1 MTSGLPL
8 SASLS
13 SKSNSSSSHIPPI
26 VSSSASLWD
35 AGISLLK
42 NGIKRGRPCP
52 IKLLVRP
59 LVYLMTVFIPSGQMT
74 KFVTIDPGSLYLLEL
89 TDDLASKRSVA
100 RVRKGA
106 LDKLT

>member
-1 MTSGLPL
+1 
-8 SASLS
+8 
-13 SKSNSSSSHIPPI
+13 
-26 VSSSASLWD
+26 
-35 AGISLLK
+35 
-42 NGIKRGRPCP
+42 
-52 IKLLVRP
+52 
-59 LVYLMTVFIPSGQMT
+59 MT